1 MSLPGLPPFHADN
14 EADRVAM
21 REYVLGRVFEDV
33 DQDYVRARLLEAADN
48 RKRQPLPD
56 DVYASAKRAAREGN
70 LQPLGELLSVVMD
83 DPEIVAFL
91 AVPPRGRG
99 KRKNNRQRQ
108 LLFLERAANTTVVDL
123 VRGIR
128 QIWREDFGKVKRN
141 SQYDESA
148 EKIAGYV
155 YGLSEQA
162 VLQIMK
168 KARPA

>member
-1 MSLPGLPPFHADN
+1 MTLPPFHARN

-21 REYVLGRVFEDV
+21 REHVLGRFFEDP
-33 DQDYVRARLLEAADN
+33 DNREYVLARLFEDACN

-56 DVYASAKRAAREGN
+56 DVYANAKRAARQGN
-70 LQPLGELLSVVMD
+70 LQPLAELLSTVMD

-99 KRKNNRQRQ
+99 KRKDDRRRQIF
-108 LLFLERAANTTVVDL
+108 FLKRASETTLIEL

-128 QIWREDFGKVKRN
+128 QIWREDFGKVKRD
-141 SQYDESA
+141 SRFDDSA

-155 YGLSEQA
+155 YRLSEHE

-168 KARPA
+168 KARAA